1 MGWGFVGLILYFLF
15 FLFIYGARV
24 SDSITGFSRKVM
36 VCFVVLSGP
45 SMKFVIVEYCLLWYV
60 GFCLGVF
67 VGGDVV
73 LFWCPM
79 RVCCICLGDLRMIC
93 LGFMFSCFVLFGGD
107 FFVFIGRKNV
117 VILVLL
123 RSVFI

>member
-1 MGWGFVGLILYFLF
+1 MELILYFLF

-24 SDSITGFSRKVM
+24 SDSVTGFSRKVI

-60 GFCLGVF
+60 GFFWGVF

-79 RVCCICLGDLRMIC
+79 SVCCICLGGLRMIC
-93 LGFMFSCFVLFGGD
+93 LGFMFSFFCIVWGG
-107 FFVFIGRKNV
+107 FLCVYW
-117 VILVLL
+117 
-123 RSVFI
+123 